1 MPFPCRSVLA
11 VGFSKRFVDVEPL
24 RAPSQSTYEVST
36 SNKYLIVLV
45 RSSSFVI
52 LMSCDLL
59 CVVNISARFD
69 RNKPWNKKNNST
81 SIHSRGK
88 QRTFMMMNRP
98 ASNLL
103 LLRIIP
109 QFQRCSEW
117 NCPQWKKNQCDYS
130 FIMLN
135 TTRLAQLLRTLFCAI
150 FCRVLLMAYAET
162 SKKLNK

>member
-1 MPFPCRSVLA
+1 MREWTLNNAFSVSI
-11 VGFSKRFVDVEPL
+11 GSRRRFFQTFCWCW
-24 RAPSQSTYEVST
+24 AFTSPSQSTYEVST

-117 NCPQWKKNQCDYS
+117 NCPQWKKINA
-130 FIMLN
+130 II
-135 TTRLAQLLRTLFCAI
+135 LLSCSTQRD
-150 FCRVLLMAYAET
+150 
-162 SKKLNK
+162 